1 MSSTSSK
8 TIGEKLR
15 DRGMSRRS
23 FLKFCTV
30 TTSLLALPP
39 SMVTRVAMALETATR
54 QSIIWL
60 SFQECTGC
68 TESFIRADTSAIE
81 ELIFD
86 YISLDYHHT
95 LQAAA
100 GEAAESARDI
110 ARQTHA
116 GNYIL
121 IVEGAI
127 PLGHPG
133 YSTIAGRS
141 NLDILRDLAKD
152 AKAIIA
158 VGTCASFGG
167 IPHAAP
173 NPTGAVGVAE
183 LITDKPVVN
192 ISGCPPVSNVITSVI
207 VHFLTFGTAPELD
220 EDHRPVAFFGSTIH
234 SRCERR
240 PFFNQ
245 GLFAQTFDDD
255 GAKQGHCL
263 LQLGC
268 KGISTNNACAT
279 TKWNGA
285 TSFPIE
291 AGHGCLGCAEPYF
304 WDNGSFYR
312 TLFATTTMTLP
323 DLGRANAIS
332 PEGKPLTTITTFS
345 GGVAVKEGEG
355 KFHPALTFRQSK
367 SIEVRGNIS
376 VEAAHVGQ
384 RADIL
389 LVVAYQ
395 SLHTKQISYLMLNTQ
410 GQAIA
415 WNGQLA
421 ELVPFQQVTLAA
433 AQNISIYKGQLLL
446 TGNFQI
452 FFGYRLSNGTI
463 VSNLKT
469 IQLVSTE

>member
-1 MSSTSSK
+1 M
-8 TIGEKLR
+8 GEKLR
-15 DRGMSRRS
+15 ERGLSRRS
-23 FLKFCTV
+23 FLKFCTI
-30 TTSLLALPP
+30 TTSLLALPS
-39 SMVTRVAMALETATR
+39 SMVARVAMALENATR
-54 QSIIWL
+54 QPIIWL

-68 TESFIRADTSAIE
+68 TESFTRADTSSIE

-100 GEAAESARDI
+100 GEAAESARETTQ
-110 ARQTHA
+110 QTHA
-116 GNYIL
+116 GEYIL

-127 PLGHPG
+127 PLGNLG
-133 YSTIAGRS
+133 YSTIAGQS
-141 NLDILRDLAKD
+141 NLEILRHLAKD

-167 IPHAAP
+167 LPHAAP

-234 SRCERR
+234 SRCPRR
-240 PFFNQ
+240 PFFSQ
-245 GLFAQTFDDD
+245 GLFAQTFDDA
-255 GAKQGHCL
+255 GAKLGYCL
-263 LQLGC
+263 FDLGC
-268 KGISTNNACAT
+268 KGITTNNACAT
-279 TKWNGA
+279 TKWNGQ

-312 TLFATTTMTLP
+312 ALFTTTTATLP
-323 DLGRANAIS
+323 DLGNASAIS
-332 PEGKPLTTITTFS
+332 SEGELLTTTTTFS

-367 SIEVRGNIS
+367 WIEVRGEIT
-376 VEAAHVGQ
+376 VEADHLGQ
-384 RADIL
+384 TADIL

-395 SLHTKQISYLMLNTQ
+395 PLQAKQISYLMLNAQ
-410 GQAIA
+410 GHAVT

-421 ELVPFQQVTLAA
+421 ELVAFQQVTLAA
-433 AQNISIYKGQLLL
+433 TQDISIYKGQLLL
-446 TGNFQI
+446 TGVFQI
-452 FFGYRLSNGTI
+452 FFGYRLSNGMI

-469 IQLVSTE
+469 IQLISTE